1 MKLTTNILIIVSFLF
16 FGLQHTLGQC
26 DGTSD
31 IIQNSRNLEL
41 TTTTNINVGMG
52 NSFTATCSGVIE
64 GVSFWTYN
72 VPGNIGQTS
81 VTIELYRNPF
91 SSSRVLMSSVTT
103 DISFQSEG
111 SIERYFEFQNLPSL
125 VAGTVYGV
133 RLINNEPGQ
142 LIDLD
147 LHTGN
152 RLAGGNMF
160 VNNFDQSSPWS
171 TRDLRFQIHYEDNVA
186 PVANCR
192 NITRALGADGTVSI
206 SVANINNN
214 STDADSGISFFG
226 ISKNTFDCND
236 VGYNSVT
243 LFLTDQ
249 NGNSSSCQSVVMIT
263 DGNDPILTCPENITV
278 YADIAGNANAVVNFD
293 EPLYDD
299 CTFEWIDG
307 FDFLGTHDGKS
318 YFVSQNPLVPSE
330 AFVNAESL
338 GGYVASVI
346 DAEQNEMLRGALEN
360 LGVTETVMIGYNDVA
375 TEGTF
380 EWHNPN
386 TTSTY
391 ENWNTGEPN
400 NSGGN
405 EDYTQLRI
413 DGTWNDINNN
423 AARNYILEKS
433 EPTINFF
440 GIPSGGTF
448 PLGTTVN
455 TFSATD
461 AFGNTGICYFT
472 VTVLENPNE
481 TSVELSNGKLTITDI
496 ETDSDDQITLSND
509 GTTLTISNLVLPTVA
524 GGPILTDLTTVTVPL
539 ANITNGIEFI
549 GGNGFNTITFANNL
563 TLTGVDN
570 DITLLG
576 LKGYVQT
583 GSINIGGN
591 LAISGFGFDL
601 TLGEITTNNFTI
613 NGVDKILDQDLALT
627 ISGVTQLQALDGIN
641 IEYGQGKHT
650 FVGEVNLTSY
660 ELIFTAGANTTFGEI
675 NATNTNSVTN
685 LIDIRPGILFL
696 SDNVQAAGN
705 SNIHLRAESGISQVG
720 GNITANEL
728 TLQGSNSGTSNIA
741 FLPNNNDVN
750 ILKTVFNQSIDFITF
765 NDVDDVTVGELTSNQ
780 LSLIAPNIIFTE
792 DTNFNKIG
800 SGTTTFN
807 GSINIINGSANREA
821 TINHNEGTIN
831 FSGPI
836 TDFSGELDYNSNNG
850 VITNFDGTTTLDTDG
865 ISPIF
870 GTINSAEIFTVNVP
884 TNILN
889 EARFSGA
896 TTVLK
901 GKGSLVGAP
910 IIVENDATITPGSI
924 GDVASLL
931 LSDVSIAHATFA
943 PTIENDNDYDIL
955 EVQGTVTLTN
965 ATFSP
970 VTNSGTFGN
979 TPITLIDNDGTDA
992 IIGTFNNYPEGST
1005 IQIGNYTGV
1014 ISYVGGDG
1022 GNDMT
1027 ISTLETTVELF
1038 QGKLDITD
1046 ANGGASDDQITFS
1059 NDGTTLTIS
1068 GLTAPVTVTGGPT
1081 LTDATTVTIPLASI
1095 TGGIEFISGN
1105 GNDAITI
1112 ANDLTLT
1119 GTTNDLKFNSIT
1131 NFTQNGFINIEGAL
1145 EITGETNTI
1154 INLDQTTAGSL
1165 TISNVFSVVDAGGK
1179 ITIAGA
1185 TNLTTSDQIA
1195 IDNGEENHE
1204 FNGSVAL
1211 NATRMTFS
1219 AGANLSFSE
1228 VIISATV
1235 PLANILAAYPGT
1247 LTLDG
1252 NVEVTERGANLILA
1266 SSDGIFQQS
1275 GFINNGFLILR
1286 GDGSGDAILNQDN
1299 TALAISVQNPF
1310 DNTASAFMNLSL
1322 TNTTTMYMADIIVDE
1337 FTLTA
1342 PKFIIE
1348 PDFTLITKNGS
1359 GVSNF
1364 NANFNSD
1371 SGTGTSIINH
1381 NAGTINFNGQINDFL
1396 NQVTYNGVA
1405 GTITNINGGDTD
1417 FPSSNADN
1425 SFTFGF
1431 LNVTGDVFIDNI
1443 AINILNTA
1451 TFSDAN
1457 TLITGAGPLLSGGNT
1472 IIQNNA
1478 TITPGGGTTGATYSF
1493 SSLVMTSG
1501 ATFAPFI
1508 QGTTGTDRD
1517 LLEVE
1522 GTVILNNA
1530 TLAPTGG
1537 FNIQAGEEVIL
1548 IDNDGTDA
1556 IQGMFY
1562 NLPEGAGVSFGN
1574 FRGIITYTGGD
1585 GNDVSLIRDN
1595 INPIAICQNLTFA
1608 LNPGEFVQVSPSQ
1621 IDNGSS
1627 DNVQIGVYLLND
1639 EPNELVFTYD
1649 NLGDNEVTFTI
1660 LDLAGNMAQCNAT
1673 ITITSNATLPI
1684 LISEYQP
1691 ELPNEDDPSQ
1701 TIEIFGGAGE
1711 IFSGV
1716 ISIIEGDIESGQ
1728 TGLVVNSYSISG
1740 TFDANGLLTATVPNL
1755 VGPSHTIVLSSSFSG
1770 TIGTT
1775 NIDENDDGIAENI
1788 SSLGVIFDAISVVDE
1803 NIDINRRY
1811 ASGIGGTDLPNI
1823 DDRPHLVF
1831 RNASTGDF
1839 YLINAA
1845 DQIYDLSGNIIPSAN
1860 FTSAPSSSTNTFG
1873 QINPALI
1880 PAIEVPQVVG
1890 ELQANAETTITTAGF
1905 TVGSIT
1911 TSYSNTVPAGSVID
1925 QNPDAGNFMQPG
1937 TAIDLV
1943 ISDGF
1948 NPNEFITKWKTTSDN
1963 ETIIAPFAVIE
1974 FSSMTINWGDGT
1986 IQSVGGDFPSHT
1998 YATAGEYIIT
2008 ATGDIE
2014 SIRFNNG
2021 GSRLN
2026 ILEVMQWGP
2035 TPWVTFQNAFYGC
2048 ENLVVTAVDEP
2059 DYTILT
2065 SFRNMFRGT
2074 LAPTQNI
2081 LHWNTNSIMEMQGM
2095 FRDSNF
2101 NGDIS
2106 NWDVSNVSNM
2116 ANMFLYNSSFN
2127 IDISNWNVAKV
2138 QNMSSMFRGATNF
2151 DQNLGSWDISSVTN
2165 MQNMFNDVTLST
2177 ANYDATLIGWT
2188 TDTSGTPNDDSDDIP
2203 TTINFSGGNSQF
2215 CDAVLERQLL
2225 IDLYTWTINDA
2236 GAASNC
2242 SDFNDF
2248 TPFITTWQTTTDNE
2262 SITIPTIGTGYHYLI
2277 DWGDGTLEIVMT
2289 GDATHTYAIAGTY
2302 TVSITGNFPR
2312 IYFNFDESGNAEK
2325 IQEITQWGTIQWSS
2339 MEGAF
2344 NGCLNLNVTATDA
2357 PDLSNVTNTSRMFAN
2372 CTSLLGNAVFNTWD
2386 MSTIQ
2391 NVSYMFSA
2399 ARNFNTDLNNWN
2411 VANVTN
2417 MAGLF
2422 NSANAFNG
2430 NISTWDTGEVINML
2444 SMFASTTAF
2453 EGIGGLN
2460 NWNVSKVEKM
2470 GGMFRFAEAFNQ
2482 DLNNW
2487 NVANVNDMTSM
2498 FWGASAFNGNI
2509 STWNITSLT
2518 NLDHLFREATNFNGD
2533 LSQWNVSNMQS
2544 LQSTF
2549 SGATSFN
2556 TDLNNWNVSNVTN
2569 MHQTFNDASSFNK
2582 PLGTWDTSNVT
2593 DMYRMFYNATL
2604 FNQDLSSWDVSL
2616 NQNFDEML
2624 LNTSMSVDNYDSL
2637 LIAWADLTL
2646 SNNLQFGISSEYC
2659 LGAEAKQYIIDT
2671 FNWSFTDD
2679 GLNANC
2685 TNRFITTW
2693 ETTTDNENITI
2704 PTFAG
2709 ETYNYAVNW
2718 GDGTIE
2724 SGLTGDATHTY
2735 TVAGNHEVLITGNFP
2750 RIYFNNGGDRLKIQ
2764 TVQQWGT
2771 NVWSSMEN
2779 AFMGCENIHITATDV
2794 PDLSN
2799 VTNMTSM
2806 FEEALLFN
2814 TDLSTWDVSN
2824 VNIMDRMF
2832 YGATSFDQ
2840 YLGDWDISNITS
2852 MEDMLTNAMLA
2863 TANYDN
2869 TLIAWATLDAGET
2882 QIPTGV
2888 VFSGGDSMFC
2898 ASDYERQALIHTYNW
2913 TITDAGKTTDCTNR
2927 RFITTWKTE
2936 SDNESIT
2943 IPTDGGGY
2951 NYLVDWGDGTVDLDV
2966 TGNATHSY
2974 ATTGTYTVSILGD
2987 FPRIYFHTNHNTQIQ
3002 TIEQWGNIQW
3012 DSMLRAFSTCSN
3024 LNVVATDV
3032 PDLSNVTNMGRMFFG
3047 CNSLVGNAQFN
3058 NWDVSRVNN
3067 FGSTFQ
3073 GASSF
3078 NQPLNNWDVSKV
3090 IKFTSMFAGA
3100 ASFDQ
3105 SLADWD
3111 LSSLLDSN
3119 VSNAAAMFQG
3129 VTLSTENY
3137 DATLIGWAT
3146 LDPGEIRIPS
3156 PVTFDGGN
3164 SQYCLSDTQRQT
3176 LIDTYGWAITDGGFS
3191 CGIKVSPKVY
3201 LQGAALNPNVG
3212 EEHLM
3217 RDDLRIAGFIPT
3229 RSPYEDMISC
3239 EATVFDITGNDAII
3253 DWVWVELRDATDNT
3267 AVLDGQSALLQRDG
3281 DIVGTDGTSALSFD
3295 IATGN
3300 YYVTIQHRNHLGI
3313 MSSNTVE
3320 LTTIAVIVDFTDGST
3335 STFGTNAQTSFGMPS
3350 GIMGMWTGNVNDD
3363 TLIQY
3368 SGTTPDTPDILSE
3381 ILNDP
3386 GNFLNFPT
3394 YAVSGYKRYDIN
3406 MDGNTQYSGT
3416 NPDSPVILQNVI
3428 AHPGNFLNF
3437 STYQIIE
3444 QLPNTNN

>member
-91 SSSRVLMSSVTT
+91 SNSRVLMSSVTT

-111 SIERYFEFQNLPSL
+111 SVERYFEFQNLPSL

-133 RLINNEPGQ
+133 RFINNEPGQ

-152 RLAGGNMF
+152 LLAGGNMF

-263 DGNDPILTCPENITV
+263 DGNAPILTCPENITV

-338 GGYVASVI
+338 GGYVATVI

-375 TEGTF
+375 NEGTF

-413 DGTWNDINNN
+413 NGTWNDINNN
-423 AARNYILEKS
+423 TARNYILEKS

-461 AFGNTGICYFT
+461 AFGNTGFCYFT
-472 VTVLENPNE
+472 VTVLENPDE

-509 GTTLTISNLVLPTVA
+509 GTTLTISNLVLPTVV

-549 GGNGFNTITFANNL
+549 GGNGFNTITFANDL

-576 LKGYVQT
+576 LKNYIQN
-583 GSINIGGN
+583 GSINTEGD
-591 LAISGFGFDL
+591 LTISGFGFDL
-601 TLGEITTNNFTI
+601 TLGEITANNFTI
-613 NGVDKILDQDLALT
+613 NGVDKILDQELAIT
-627 ISGVTQLQALDGIN
+627 IMGVTQLQAVGTIDIN
-641 IEYGQGKHT
+641 NGQSRHAFG
-650 FVGEVNLTSY
+650 GEVSLTSH
-660 ELIFTAGANTTFGEI
+660 ELIFSAGANTTFGDLT
-675 NATNTNSVTN
+675 ATNSGSSFPHSLTVAPGNIIFDGNVSISGSNSN
-685 LIDIRPGILFL
+685 LYIY
-696 SDNVQAAGN
+696 GN
-705 SNIHLRAESGISQVG
+705 SNISQTSGIIQV
-720 GNITANEL
+720 
-728 TLQGSNSGTSNIA
+728 
-741 FLPNNNDVN
+741 P
-750 ILKTVFNQSIDFITF
+750 
-765 NDVDDVTVGELTSNQ
+765 
-780 LSLIAPNIIFTE
+780 
-792 DTNFNKIG
+792 
-800 SGTTTFN
+800 
-807 GSINIINGSANREA
+807 
-821 TINHNEGTIN
+821 
-831 FSGPI
+831 
-836 TDFSGELDYNSNNG
+836 
-850 VITNFDGTTTLDTDG
+850 
-865 ISPIF
+865 
-870 GTINSAEIFTVNVP
+870 
-884 TNILN
+884 
-889 EARFSGA
+889 
-896 TTVLK
+896 
-901 GKGSLVGAP
+901 
-910 IIVENDATITPGSI
+910 
-924 GDVASLL
+924 
-931 LSDVSIAHATFA
+931 
-943 PTIENDNDYDIL
+943 
-955 EVQGTVTLTN
+955 
-965 ATFSP
+965 
-970 VTNSGTFGN
+970 
-979 TPITLIDNDGTDA
+979 
-992 IIGTFNNYPEGST
+992 
-1005 IQIGNYTGV
+1005 
-1014 ISYVGGDG
+1014 
-1022 GNDMT
+1022 
-1027 ISTLETTVELF
+1027 
-1038 QGKLDITD
+1038 
-1046 ANGGASDDQITFS
+1046 
-1059 NDGTTLTIS
+1059 
-1068 GLTAPVTVTGGPT
+1068 
-1081 LTDATTVTIPLASI
+1081 
-1095 TGGIEFISGN
+1095 
-1105 GNDAITI
+1105 
-1112 ANDLTLT
+1112 
-1119 GTTNDLKFNSIT
+1119 
-1131 NFTQNGFINIEGAL
+1131 
-1145 EITGETNTI
+1145 
-1154 INLDQTTAGSL
+1154 
-1165 TISNVFSVVDAGGK
+1165 
-1179 ITIAGA
+1179 
-1185 TNLTTSDQIA
+1185 
-1195 IDNGEENHE
+1195 
-1204 FNGSVAL
+1204 
-1211 NATRMTFS
+1211 
-1219 AGANLSFSE
+1219 
-1228 VIISATV
+1228 
-1235 PLANILAAYPGT
+1235 
-1247 LTLDG
+1247 
-1252 NVEVTERGANLILA
+1252 
-1266 SSDGIFQQS
+1266 
-1275 GFINNGFLILR
+1275 FLILR
-1286 GDGSGDAILNQDN
+1286 GNGNTTVSLDN
-1299 TALAISVQNPF
+1299 DNNIQGLGTSNPF
-1310 DNTASAFMNLSL
+1310 DVNAVDLASLSF
-1322 TNTTTMYMADIIVDE
+1322 TNVNNMFLEVIHVNE
-1337 FTLTA
+1337 FSLTA
-1342 PKFIIE
+1342 PQFDLE
-1348 PDFTLITKNGS
+1348 PSFTVITKE
-1359 GVSNF
+1359 
-1364 NANFNSD
+1364 
-1371 SGTGTSIINH
+1371 GTGTSSFNADMDVNNGSGTILINH
-1381 NAGTINFNGQINDFL
+1381 NAGIINFNGQVNDFKSQL
-1396 NQVTYNGVA
+1396 TYNGVA
-1405 GTITNINGGDTD
+1405 GTTTNINSTTTNFPQGGPDR
-1417 FPSSNADN
+1417 
-1425 SFTFGF
+1425 SFTFGI
-1431 LNVTGDVFIDNI
+1431 LNAVGAIDIGDIQL
-1443 AINILNTA
+1443 NILDGVN
-1451 TFSDAN
+1451 FSGAS
-1457 TLITGAGPLLSGGNT
+1457 TLLTGFPFITGGPT
-1472 IIQNNA
+1472 VIQNNA
-1478 TITPGGGTTGATYSF
+1478 TITPSGGVSGSGLAYVF
-1493 SSLVMTSG
+1493 NDLVMNTG
-1501 ATFAPFI
+1501 ATFAP
-1508 QGTTGTDRD
+1508 
-1517 LLEVE
+1517 LVE
-1522 GTVILNNA
+1522 GTGASDHDRLSVNGTVTLTDA
-1530 TLAPTGG
+1530 VLAPIGGYTIQTGD
-1537 FNIQAGEEVIL
+1537 EVIL

-1556 IQGMFY
+1556 IQGMFD
-1562 NLPEGAGVSFGN
+1562 NLPEGSGITFGQ
-1574 FRGIITYTGGD
+1574 FSGIITYTGGD
-1585 GNDVSLIRDN
+1585 GNDVSLIHDN
-1595 INPIAICQNLTFA
+1595 INPIAICQNLTFT
-1608 LNPGEFVQVSPSQ
+1608 LNPGEFVQVSASQ

-1627 DNVQIGVYLLND
+1627 DNVQIGAYLLNE
-1639 EPNELVFTYD
+1639 EPNDLTFTYD
-1649 NLGDNEVTFTI
+1649 NLGDNEVTLTV

-1673 ITITSNATLPI
+1673 ITITSNATFPI

-1691 ELPNEDDPSQ
+1691 ELQNEGDPTQ

-1711 IFSGV
+1711 IFGGA
-1716 ISIIEGDIESGQ
+1716 ITIIEGDIDSGQ
-1728 TGLVVNSYSISG
+1728 PGLVLNSYPISG

-1788 SSLGVIFDAISVVDE
+1788 SSLGILFDAISVLDE
-1803 NIDINRRY
+1803 SFDENRRY
-1811 ASGIGGTDLPNI
+1811 ASALGGTDLPNI
-1823 DDRPHLVF
+1823 DDRPRLVF
-1831 RNASTGDF
+1831 RDASTGDF
-1839 YLINAA
+1839 YAINAT

-1860 FTSAPSSSTNTFG
+1860 FTSVPSSSTNTFG

-1880 PAIEVPQVVG
+1880 PAIEVPQVIG
-1890 ELQANAETTITTAGF
+1890 ELQANAETTITTTGF
-1905 TVGSIT
+1905 TVGTIT
-1911 TSYSNTVPAGSVID
+1911 TMYSNTVPEGSVID

-1937 TAIDLV
+1937 TAINLV

-1948 NPNEFITKWKTTSDN
+1948 NPNEFITKWETTTNN
-1963 ETIIAPFAVIE
+1963 ETIVVPFANADGIIA
-1974 FSSMTINWGDGT
+1974 INWGDGT
-1986 IQSVGGDFPSHT
+1986 TGTFGGDNPSHT

-2021 GSRLN
+2021 GNRLN
-2026 ILEVMQWGP
+2026 ILEIMQWGP
-2035 TPWVTFQNAFYGC
+2035 TSWMTFQNAFYGC
-2048 ENLVVTAVDEP
+2048 ENLVVTAIDEP

-2106 NWDVSNVSNM
+2106 NWDVSNVFNM
-2116 ANMFLYNSSFN
+2116 ANMFLNNSSFN

-2177 ANYDATLIGWT
+2177 ANYDATLIGWA
-2188 TDTSGTPNDDSDDIP
+2188 TDTSGAPNDDSDDIP

-2236 GAASNC
+2236 GAESNC

-2248 TPFITTWQTTTDNE
+2248 SPFITTWQTTTDNE
-2262 SITIPTIGTGYHYLI
+2262 SITIPTIGAGYHYLV

-2289 GDATHTYAIAGTY
+2289 GDATHTYATAGTY

-2312 IYFNFDESGNAEK
+2312 IYFNSDESGNAEK

-2357 PDLSNVTNTSRMFAN
+2357 PDLSNVTDTSRMFAN

-2391 NVSYMFSA
+2391 TVSYMFSA

-2422 NSANAFNG
+2422 NSANLFNG
-2430 NISTWDTGEVINML
+2430 NISTWNTGEVINML
-2444 SMFASTTAF
+2444 SMFASATAF

-2487 NVANVNDMTSM
+2487 NVANVNDMTSI

-2509 STWNITSLT
+2509 SNWNITSLT

-2533 LSQWNVSNMQS
+2533 LSQWNVSNIQS
-2544 LQSTF
+2544 LQNTF

-2569 MHQTFNDASSFNK
+2569 MLETFNGASSFNQ
-2582 PLGTWDTSNVT
+2582 PLDNWNVSNVSF
-2593 DMYRMFYNATL
+2593 MYRMFYNATN
-2604 FNQDLSSWDVSL
+2604 FNQDLSNWDVSL
-2616 NQNFDEML
+2616 NQTFDEML
-2624 LNTSMSVDNYDSL
+2624 LNTSMSVDNYDRL
-2637 LIAWADLTL
+2637 LIAWANLPL
-2646 SNNLQFGISSEYC
+2646 LNNLQFGISSEYC

-2693 ETTTDNENITI
+2693 ETTTDNETITI
-2704 PTFAG
+2704 PTFSG
-2709 ETYNYAVNW
+2709 ETYNYGINW

-2750 RIYFNNGGDRLKIQ
+2750 RIYFNNTGDKLKIQ

-2771 NVWSSMEN
+2771 NVWSSMGN
-2779 AFMGCENIHITATDV
+2779 AFMGCENMHITATDV

-2814 TDLSTWDVSN
+2814 TDISTWDVSN

-2852 MEDMLTNAMLA
+2852 MEDILTNAMLA

-2869 TLIAWATLDAGET
+2869 TLIAWATLDTGET
-2882 QIPTGV
+2882 QIPTGII
-2888 VFSGGDSMFC
+2888 FSGGDSMFC
-2898 ASDYERQALIHTYNW
+2898 ASDYERQALIHSYNW

-2943 IPTDGGGY
+2943 IPTNGGGY
-2951 NYLVDWGDGTVDLDV
+2951 NYLVDWGDGTVDIDV

-2987 FPRIYFHTNHNTQIQ
+2987 FPRIYFNTNHNSQIQ
-3002 TIEQWGNIQW
+3002 TIEQWGSIQW
-3012 DSMLRAFSTCSN
+3012 DSMLRAFSTCNS
-3024 LNVVATDV
+3024 LDVVATDV
-3032 PDLSNVTNMGRMFFG
+3032 PDLSNVAHMGRMFFG
-3047 CNSLVGNAQFN
+3047 CSSLVGNAQFN
-3058 NWDVSRVNN
+3058 NWNVSNVNN
-3067 FGSTFQ
+3067 LGSTFQ
-3073 GASSF
+3073 GAGNF

-3119 VSNAAAMFQG
+3119 VANAVNMFTG

-3146 LDPGEIRIPS
+3146 LNPGEIRIPS
-3156 PVTFDGGN
+3156 PVTFGGGN
-3164 SQYCLSDTQRQT
+3164 SQYCLSEVKRQE
-3176 LIDTYGWAITDGGFS
+3176 LIDLGWVITDGGLN
-3191 CGIKVSPKVY
+3191 CGVQLSPKVY
-3201 LQGAALNPNVG
+3201 LQGAALNPNLG
-3212 EEHLM
+3212 EESLM
-3217 RDDLRIAGFIPT
+3217 RDDLRIAGLLPKV
-3229 RSPYEDMISC
+3229 SPYGDGLTTTFSSVEPNNNI
-3239 EATVFDITGNDAII
+3239 V

-3267 AVLDGQSALLQRDG
+3267 IVIEGHSALLQRDG
-3281 DIVGTDGTSALSFD
+3281 DIVSLNGTSALSFNVSPD
-3295 IATGN
+3295 N
-3300 YYVTIQHRNHLGI
+3300 YYVVIKHRNHLGI
-3313 MSSNTVE
+3313 MSSNAIA
-3320 LTTIAVIVDFTDGST
+3320 LTSSAVTVDFTDS
-3335 STFGTNAQTSFGMPS
+3335 SVPTFGTNAQTSFGMPS
-3350 GIMGMWTGNVNDD
+3350 GILGMWAGDSNSDGRIN
-3363 TLIQY
+3363 Y
-3368 SGTTPDTPDILSE
+3368 SGALSDVSG
-3381 ILNDP
+3381 IRAQVFNDP
-3386 GNFLNFPT
+3386 NNSVFGGPPVAS
-3394 YAVSGYKRYDIN
+3394 YPSEGYNSTDIN
-3406 MDGNTQYSGT
+3406 MDGVSVYSGGSSDVLHVRNNIFNNSSNSVFGGPPT
-3416 NPDSPVILQNVI
+3416 
-3428 AHPGNFLNF
+3428 
-3437 STYQIIE
+3437 STYIFIQ
-3444 QLPNTNN
+3444 QLPEDVN